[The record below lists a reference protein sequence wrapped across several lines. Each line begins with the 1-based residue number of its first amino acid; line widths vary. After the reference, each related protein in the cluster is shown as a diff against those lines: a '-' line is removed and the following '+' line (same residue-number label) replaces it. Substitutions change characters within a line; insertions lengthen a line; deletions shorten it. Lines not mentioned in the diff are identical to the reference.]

1 MPKNVSPKDNRFE
14 LAGLIAALSLALS
27 CHEPLRAGSA
37 RADGSAT
44 DDAIAAKDA
53 GATGELVL
61 VAGKLGGAGDLDG
74 IGAAARFRNP
84 FAVAKDGAGHLFVTD
99 VEGHVV
105 RQIDLQ
111 TGAVITLAGSPG
123 APGSSDGA
131 GAVARFHG
139 PAGIAAD
146 GAGNLFVADSG
157 NNTIR
162 QVAIATGAATTFA
175 GAAGSAGDSDGI
187 GAVARFSS
195 PMGVASDGAGS
206 LFVADS
212 NNDTIRKIVIATGAV
227 TTLAGSAGQSGY
239 ADGTGADAR
248 FSGPSGVASDGPG
261 RVFVADTYNQLIRAI
276 DVTTGAVT
284 TLAGAYDG
292 SWPGPPRT
300 GNTDGIGAEARFSE
314 PTGITADG
322 AGNLF
327 VADQF
332 NSLIRKIVI
341 ATALV
346 TTLVTVPYAP
356 TGVVFDGAGNL
367 FVVGQF
373 FNPTIQKLVLATG
386 EISVFAGSTENVGYV
401 DGAGN
406 DVRFGWLRGVA
417 CDGEGNLFVADGTVL
432 RKLVL
437 AAGTVTTFAGVVN
450 DSDRTPVDGTGP
462 SVRFCGLSGLAS
474 DGLGNLFGTD
484 CNTVRKIDLRTGAVT
499 TIAGAP
505 NEAGTIDGTG
515 SAARFEGPGAIACD
529 GAGSL
534 FVDDSGVIR
543 KVDIATGT
551 VTTIA
556 GVARAGGPWDG
567 VGTNA
572 YFSFGEKGLACDDA
586 GNVFVAD
593 SGSNTIRKIEL
604 ATRRVTTIAGSA
616 EAPGG
621 ADGIGTSAR
630 FDNPVGLVFDK
641 QGSLLVG
648 DVNNHTIRKIV
659 IATQAVTT
667 VAGTPGRMGAAP
679 GPLPAGLSSP
689 VSLAMG
695 PAGELL
701 IGDADEHAVL
711 AVQF

>member
-1 MPKNVSPKDNRFE
+1 MPKNVSPNDNHCK
-14 LAGLIAALSLALS
+14 LAGLIAALSLALA
-27 CHEPLRAGSA
+27 CHEPLRAGIA
-37 RADGSAT
+37 RADGSAS
-44 DDAIAAKDA
+44 DDALSGKDA
-53 GATGELVL
+53 GSTGELLL
-61 VAGKLGGAGDLDG
+61 VAGKLGGAGDLDS
-74 IGAAARFRNP
+74 IGAAARFRSP
-84 FAVAKDGAGHLFVTD
+84 FAVAKDGAGHLFVAD
-99 VEGHVV
+99 SDSNVV
-105 RQIDLQ
+105 RQIELL
-111 TGAVITLAGSPG
+111 TGAVTTLAGSPG
-123 APGSSDGA
+123 APGSSDGS
-131 GAVARFHG
+131 GRSARFHG

-162 QVAIATGAATTFA
+162 QIVIATGAVTTFA
-175 GAAGSAGDSDGI
+175 GAAGSVGDSDGI
-187 GAVARFSS
+187 GAVARFFG
-195 PMGVASDGAGS
+195 PKGVASDGSGS

-212 NNDTIRKIVIATGAV
+212 NTIRKIVIATGAV

-248 FSGPSGVASDGPG
+248 FSGPSGVASDGRG

-300 GNTDGIGAEARFSE
+300 GSTDGIGPKARFSE

-332 NSLIRKIVI
+332 NGQIRKIVI

-346 TTLVTVPYAP
+346 TTLVTSPHYPA
-356 TGVVFDGAGNL
+356 GVVYDGAGDL
-367 FVVGQF
+367 FVVGQI

-401 DGAGN
+401 DGTGN
-406 DVRFGWLRGVA
+406 DVRFGWLRVVA
-417 CDGEGNLFVADGTVL
+417 SDGEGNLFVADGTIL

-437 AAGTVTTFAGVVN
+437 ATGTVTPFAGAAN
-450 DSDRTPVDGTGP
+450 DFDSTPVDGTGP
-462 SVRFCGLSGLAS
+462 AVRFCGLSGLAS
-474 DGLGNLFGTD
+474 DGFGNLFGTD
-484 CNTVRKIDLRTGAVT
+484 CNTIRKIDLRTGAVR
-499 TIAGAP
+499 TIAGSP
-505 NEAGTIDGTG
+505 NEAGTIDGAG

-529 GAGSL
+529 GTGSL

-543 KVDIATGT
+543 KVDIATGA
-551 VTTIA
+551 VTTLA

-572 YFSFGEKGLACDDA
+572 YFSFGEKGLACDDT

-593 SGSNTIRKIEL
+593 SGNNTIRKIDV

-616 EAPGG
+616 EASGD
-621 ADGIGTSAR
+621 ADGVGTSAR

-641 QGSLLVG
+641 HGDLLVG
-648 DVNNHTIRKIV
+648 DVNNHTIRKVI

-667 VAGTPGRMGAAP
+667 VAGTPGRMGAVP

-689 VSLAMG
+689 VALSLG
-695 PAGELL
+695 TAGELL
-701 IGDADEHAVL
+701 IGDANEHAVL
-711 AVQF
+711 EVRF